1 MDFVVNGGVAER
13 HIFNETGPLLCDDI
27 TNDLKLSVAK
37 KASFESL
44 SRASSKSSI
53 YELVSEEVEDCSD
66 VDFLKVGN
74 RNEEDF
80 VIVSEIEESDDCN
93 SDNDMNASDKDDK
106 SDGGLSDE
114 LYIIEDDDANDTLEV
129 SNSASV
135 KETQKT
141 LSDGDDIEMD
151 EIIAE
156 FAKEEVK
163 ESNVIK
169 FSDQED
175 EIDSILEDF
184 AIADSPL
191 SSPQKSDMILSA
203 EVDKEVE
210 SILEAFSKA
219 DDSDD
224 DDCYIVEEDDES
236 EEDSSFV
243 QSTEAAKNQTEH
255 PNTKI
260 NNVQEK
266 ETSYST
272 SFKKKLE
279 NGKSDEVQLS
289 SQQSENLSEVI
300 KVSNSVNSGLESRCS
315 KSETE
320 NEKEKVSNIKC
331 ISVSR
336 TELLETNNS
345 SKFDVAE
352 SLDVVSEIVTERK
365 ISAVCEQ
372 SNLESEETN
381 SGTGLTL
388 SMSGIGGNKSVAP
401 DNKIMKSDASPSK
414 QSSHAPVIIN
424 SRECPS
430 DIGDYIHKN
439 LHFNEDESFSV
450 SAGALDTFA
459 SAFNVLLGMFHAIDT
474 ADHGDSYKAYCNF
487 DGNKNLHSSRKIGES
502 VSEGRE
508 VFGAEINSSRAD
520 NVCRDAKGR
529 FSKYE
534 RKCEVQNSLKASGMC
549 VDKEDVPNK
558 SSSLTNS
565 VESCSD
571 LSLAAMS
578 LSRSYLLQH
587 SQEKLLN
594 SELASDVVEAKRLKL
609 DLSLQDR
616 ELQRDSLKE
625 TDGDE
630 EELSVKP
637 TNTSQSKMSVLC
649 LESDS
654 DSLKI
659 LEGIN
664 SCEEDKKR
672 KLNNSDIVKNDAMN
686 KKLKK
691 DNFDNVIINGSSE
704 ENEDMKNSKSKDI
717 SDDAVLDFKN
727 KERVYQ
733 VIPPESCTEIET
745 KKKWLEKIA
754 ASICGESV
762 MEYFPKQFILEVK
775 NVKELE
781 KKNHILSQDLKL
793 CQEKANDFM
802 SSQRAVFKEHNFV
815 AKVPCRTVGVNVK
828 IYRECDI
835 VSASTPEQIQSYNA
849 MMQNSS
855 ICGNSRV
862 LQNQLT
868 SPNKLLP
875 VSKDRILGNSVEKFA
890 QPVSNSSIST
900 IPAVSSQQILQ
911 GAMQPMNPNT
921 VVLPPGPSQQFLSQ
935 VKTLYNFKNSV
946 NPVFLRYCKF

>member
-1 MDFVVNGGVAER
+1 MDCVVNGGV
-13 HIFNETGPLLCDDI
+13 GKQCLLSDSVSSAWDDI
-27 TNDLKLSVAK
+27 CNDLKHSVAK

-80 VIVSEIEESDDCN
+80 VIVSELEESDDCN
-93 SDNDMNASDKDDK
+93 SDNDMNASEKDGR
-106 SDGGLSDE
+106 SDGALSDE
-114 LYIIEDDDANDTLEV
+114 LYIIEEDDANDMLDG

-135 KETQKT
+135 KETRKD

-156 FAKEEVK
+156 FAKEEKK
-163 ESNVIK
+163 ESKVIK

-184 AIADSPL
+184 SIADSPL

-224 DDCYIVEEDDES
+224 DDDDCYIVEED
-236 EEDSSFV
+236 EEDSSFI
-243 QSTEAAKNQTEH
+243 QSAETAADENKY

-260 NNVQEK
+260 NNIQVK
-266 ETSYST
+266 ETSCSA
-272 SFKKKLE
+272 SFEKKLV
-279 NGKSDEVQLS
+279 NGKSDDVQLLS
-289 SQQSENLSEVI
+289 SQQSKLSEVI
-300 KVSNSVNSGLESRCS
+300 KVSNSINSGLESRCS
-315 KSETE
+315 KGETD
-320 NEKEKVSNIKC
+320 NEKENISNIKC
-331 ISVSR
+331 VSVSR
-336 TELLETNNS
+336 TELLETKYS
-345 SKFDVAE
+345 SKFDVE
-352 SLDVVSEIVTERK
+352 SLAGVSEVVPEQK
-365 ISAVCEQ
+365 NSAVCEQ
-372 SNLESEETN
+372 SNFESEETKPD
-381 SGTGLTL
+381 TGLTL
-388 SMSGIGGNKSVAP
+388 SVSGIGGNKSVAP
-401 DNKIMKSDASPSK
+401 DNKIVKTDSSLSK
-414 QSSHAPVIIN
+414 QASHLPNIIN

-430 DIGDYIHKN
+430 DISDYIHKN
-439 LHFNEDESFSV
+439 LYFNEDESFSV
-450 SAGALDTFA
+450 SAGASDTFA

-474 ADHGDSYKAYCNF
+474 ANHGDTYKAYCNF
-487 DGNKNLHSSRKIGES
+487 DGNKNLHSSKKIGEC
-502 VSEGRE
+502 VSEERK
-508 VFGAEINSSRAD
+508 VFGAEINFCRVD
-520 NVCRDAKGR
+520 DVCCDVKGS
-529 FSKYE
+529 FSNYQE
-534 RKCEVQNSLKASGMC
+534 KCEVQNSLKASGMC
-549 VDKEDVPNK
+549 VDKEDIMNK
-558 SSSLTNS
+558 SSPLTYS

-571 LSLAAMS
+571 LSLATMG
-578 LSRSYLLQH
+578 LSSSYLLQR
-587 SQEKLLN
+587 SEEKVLS
-594 SELASDVVEAKRLKL
+594 SELPSDVVETKRLKL
-609 DLSLQDR
+609 DLSLQGR

-625 TDGDE
+625 SGRDE

-637 TNTSQSKMSVLC
+637 ANTSQSKMPVSC
-649 LESDS
+649 LESDA
-654 DSLKI
+654 DCLKI

-672 KLNNSDIVKNDAMN
+672 KLNNFDIVKNEAMN
-686 KKLKK
+686 KKLKR
-691 DNFDNVIINGSSE
+691 DDFDNVINGSSE
-704 ENEDMKNSKSKDI
+704 ENEDMKKSKSKDI

-733 VIPPESCTEIET
+733 VIPPESCKEIET

-802 SSQRAVFKEHNFV
+802 SSQRTVFKEHNFV

-828 IYRECDI
+828 IYRVSILSYKNHNLVFKSYKI
-835 VSASTPEQIQSYNA
+835 V
-849 MMQNSS
+849 
-855 ICGNSRV
+855 
-862 LQNQLT
+862 LT
-868 SPNKLLP
+868 FIK
-875 VSKDRILGNSVEKFA
+875 
-890 QPVSNSSIST
+890 Q
-900 IPAVSSQQILQ
+900 
-911 GAMQPMNPNT
+911 
-921 VVLPPGPSQQFLSQ
+921 
-935 VKTLYNFKNSV
+935 
-946 NPVFLRYCKF
+946 